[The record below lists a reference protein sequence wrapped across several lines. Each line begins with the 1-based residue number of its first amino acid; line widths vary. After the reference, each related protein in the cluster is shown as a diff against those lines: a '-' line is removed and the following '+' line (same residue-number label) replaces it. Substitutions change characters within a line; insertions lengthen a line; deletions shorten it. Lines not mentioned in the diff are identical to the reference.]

1 MKRASVVSRLLAF
14 LIDLF
19 FLGCVSALLFVA
31 ATAGALI
38 GAGAGRPWGEL
49 LPAVQFLAPL
59 IFLFKLFLF
68 FFYFTYLTAG
78 DERTIGKM
86 LFGIKVV
93 RRADGE
99 PPGTVRA
106 LVRTAGYIVSAVPF
120 LMGFWM
126 ALLTGGRAAHD
137 LIAGTMVVKE

>member
-1 MKRASVVSRLLAF
+1 MNRASVVSRFFAL

-19 FLGCVSALLFVA
+19 FLGCVSALLIVA
-31 ATAGALI
+31 AAAGALI
-38 GAGAGRPWGEL
+38 GSAGRPWGEML
-49 LPAVQFLAPL
+49 STVQFLAPV
-59 IFLFKLFLF
+59 IFLFKVFLF

-93 RRADGE
+93 RRSDGA
-99 PPGTVRA
+99 PPGTMRA

-126 ALLTGGRAAHD
+126 ALLTGGRAGHD